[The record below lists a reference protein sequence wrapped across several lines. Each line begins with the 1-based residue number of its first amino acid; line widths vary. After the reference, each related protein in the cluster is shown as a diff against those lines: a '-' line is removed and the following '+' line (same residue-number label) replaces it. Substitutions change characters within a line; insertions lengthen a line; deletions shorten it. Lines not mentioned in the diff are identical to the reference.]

1 MQKKDWNQ
9 PKYIYIPLI
18 IGENQNIT
26 TLVKKNDYVL
36 KGMKIAKEKEGS
48 IYVFS
53 PISGKVI
60 GIKEKYTWNHQK
72 IKCVQVENDYQERL
86 ERKDIYS
93 NENESYENLILETGL
108 LDLTQD
114 FFTESIHG
122 KTFIIEVEMN
132 TIFFNQKWIKREL
145 PEILETIDY
154 LMESYQIK
162 TCYIVISKNN
172 RQIRKQFETYIG
184 TYPNI
189 FILTKF
195 SFITQKKEE
204 KIKNYIQKKEN
215 RKYILNHQIM
225 IKPMEIIIQ
234 LHKILK
240 YHDKP
245 TEKYVEIKN
254 KTKKVVIPFKIGT
267 LLSDIFPL
275 SEIDQL
281 NNKKRNRKDILVTPD
296 LNTIKITTKRKS
308 LVLK

>member
-18 IGENQNIT
+18 IGENKNIT

-36 KGMKIAKEKEGS
+36 KGMKIAKEKEGA
-48 IYVFS
+48 IYIFS

-72 IKCVQVENDYQERL
+72 IKCVQVENDYQER
-86 ERKDIYS
+86 KGTYS
-93 NENESYENLILETGL
+93 NENKSYENLILETGL

-114 FFTESIHG
+114 FFTKSIYG
-122 KTFIIEVEMN
+122 KTFIIDVEMN
-132 TIFFNQKWIKREL
+132 TIFFNQRWIKREF
-145 PEILETIDY
+145 PEILETIDD

-162 TCYIVISKNN
+162 TCYIIIPKNN
-172 RQIRKQFETYIG
+172 KQIRKQFETYIG

-195 SFITQKKEE
+195 SFMTQKKEE
-204 KIKNYIQKKEN
+204 KIRAYIQKKEK

-225 IKPMEIIIQ
+225 IKSMETMIQ

-254 KTKKVVIPFKIGT
+254 RTKKVVIPFKIGT
-267 LLSDIFPL
+267 LLSDIFSL
-275 SEIDQL
+275 SDIDQL
-281 NNKKRNRKDILVTPD
+281 NNQKISRKDILVTSD
-296 LNTIKITTKRKS
+296 LNNIKISTKRRY

>member
-122 KTFIIEVEMN
+122 KTFIIDVEMN
-132 TIFFNQKWIKREL
+132 TIFFSQKWIKREL

-162 TCYIVISKNN
+162 TCYIIIPKNN

-225 IKPMEIIIQ
+225 IKPMETIIQ

-240 YHDKP
+240 YRDKP